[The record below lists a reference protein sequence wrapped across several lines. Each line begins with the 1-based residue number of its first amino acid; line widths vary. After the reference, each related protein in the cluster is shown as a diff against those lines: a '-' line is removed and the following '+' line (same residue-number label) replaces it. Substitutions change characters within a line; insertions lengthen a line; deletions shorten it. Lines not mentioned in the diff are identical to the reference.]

1 MKILVIDDNENL
13 STMFSRLMEA
23 EGHECI
29 VSNDG
34 INGLTLIEQEKFDAI
49 ILDLNMPDFTGFDV
63 IDALEKKGNLKK
75 HKIVVLTA
83 TDLSLEKMEELKK
96 RGIHAC
102 LKKPAKMDLLCEV
115 LESGK
120 IAGRENDDKNFDR

>member
-1 MKILVIDDNENL
+1 MKILAIDDNENL

-34 INGLTLIEQEKFDAI
+34 RNGLTLIEQGKFDAVL
-49 ILDLNMPDFTGFDV
+49 LDLEMPGFTGYDV
-63 IDALEKKGNLKK
+63 IDALEKKGDLKK
-75 HKIVVLTA
+75 HKIIILTA

-102 LKKPAKMDLLCEV
+102 LKKPAKMDLICKI
-115 LESGK
+115 LET
-120 IAGRENDDKNFDR
+120 